1 MGRLLGTDFESIFM
15 DFGSQIGAQN
25 RQNVGPRMHRKNDE
39 KRRPARWP
47 TNQSEDVQNAYTN
60 H

>member
-39 KRRPARWP
+39 KKKTSKMANKSVRRRPRC
-47 TNQSEDVQNAYTN
+47 V
-60 H
+60 

>member
-39 KRRPARWP
+39 KKKTSKMAKKSVRSD
-47 TNQSEDVQNAYTN
+47 QDAYNN